1 MPAHRLA
8 YAWIACFAVLFNLLA
23 MPLSA
28 NAAKAP
34 ADQLLWGAFC
44 STGGTKLIAVSIAQ
58 LDPAQNNDDHAA
70 MQHCWCCSGAAPLL
84 ALPGNDTQLALPEHA
99 LASTLD
105 LARPTRPTPRELWP
119 SLNPRA
125 SPSV

>member
-34 ADQLLWGAFC
+34 TDQLLWGAFC
-44 STGGTKLIAVSIAQ
+44 STSGTKLIAISIGQ
-58 LDPAQNNDDHAA
+58 LDPAQSNDDRAA
-70 MQHCWCCSGAAPLL
+70 MQHCWCCSGSAALL
-84 ALPGNDTQLALPEHA
+84 ALPGNDTQLVLPRLV
-99 LASTLD
+99 LASILD
-105 LARPTRPTPRELWP
+105 LQQPTRLTPRERWP